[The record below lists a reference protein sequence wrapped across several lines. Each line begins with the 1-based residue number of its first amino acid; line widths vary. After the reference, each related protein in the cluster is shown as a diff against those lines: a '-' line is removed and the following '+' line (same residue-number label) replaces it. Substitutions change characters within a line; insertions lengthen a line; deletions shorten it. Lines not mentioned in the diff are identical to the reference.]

1 MVFSDSQL
9 SYGIEEEFFLFDP
22 ATRDLVARPP
32 ARFMED
38 CRRRLGDGVAHEMHR
53 CMVETAS
60 PVLHDAAQ
68 ARQSVL
74 DSRAALAA
82 AAAANGLGLAA
93 AGTHPLAAW
102 NEQATTRGP
111 RYDRL
116 VDDFQ
121 IVGRRNLF
129 CGLHVHV
136 AIPEGVDRIRLM
148 NRLMPWLPVLL
159 ALSTSSPFWNAQ
171 DTGLLSYRQAAY
183 DEWPRSGIP
192 DAFEDEAQYR
202 SFTDLLARCGALED
216 ASYLWWA
223 IRPSSRFPTLEL
235 RICDACTRA
244 EDALAVAAA
253 FRCLVRAHLCRP
265 ALGAGASA
273 ITRRV
278 IDENR
283 WSAKRHGTGATFI
296 DEIARAPVPF
306 TEALAAMLRLVAP
319 DAAALGCEAELR
331 HLAGI
336 PATGTSGHRQRAIFA
351 RHVAAG
357 ALPTE
362 ALQCVVDWLGRTTAG
377 GAPVA
382 GPAFPLGAIR
392 QSLLGVVS
400 A

>member
-1 MVFSDSQL
+1 MEFRDSQP
-9 SYGIEEEFFLFDP
+9 SFGIEEEFFLFDP
-22 ATRDLVARPP
+22 ASRDLVARPP
-32 ARFMED
+32 ASFMRD
-38 CRRRLGDGVAHEMHR
+38 CKQQLGEHVAHEMHR
-53 CMVETAS
+53 CMVESAS
-60 PVLHDAAQ
+60 PVLHDPAQ
-68 ARQSVL
+68 ARREL
-74 DSRAALAA
+74 LASRQALAA

-93 AGTHPLAAW
+93 AGTHSLAAW
-102 NEQATTRGP
+102 SDQPTTRGP
-111 RYDRL
+111 RYDQL

-136 AIPEGVDRIRLM
+136 AVPEGVDRIRLM
-148 NRLMPWLPVLL
+148 NRLMPWLPVFL
-159 ALSTSSPFWNAQ
+159 ALSTSSPFWGAQ

-192 DAFEDEAQYR
+192 DAFEDEAQYQQ
-202 SFTDLLARCGALED
+202 FTQLLARCGALED
-216 ASYLWWA
+216 GSFLWWA

-244 EDALAVAAA
+244 EDALAIAAA

-265 ALGAGASA
+265 ELGLGASA

-283 WSAKRHGTGATFI
+283 WAAKRHGTGATFI
-296 DEIARAPVPF
+296 DEAAGAPLPF
-306 TEALAAMLRLVAP
+306 PDALAAMLRMIAP

-357 ALPTE
+357 ALPAE
-362 ALQCVVDWLGRTTAG
+362 ALQCVVDWLGSTTAG
-377 GAPVA
+377 LR
-382 GPAFPLGAIR
+382 PAQGSMDVLQR
-392 QSLLGVVS
+392 SLQSLPGVVS